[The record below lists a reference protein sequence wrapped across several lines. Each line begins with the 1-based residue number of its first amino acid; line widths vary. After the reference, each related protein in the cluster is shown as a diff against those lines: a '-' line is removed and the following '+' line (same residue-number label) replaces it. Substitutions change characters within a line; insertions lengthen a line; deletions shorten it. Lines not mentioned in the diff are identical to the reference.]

1 MSLKNLS
8 VSKIHRQIE
17 NKLLN
22 KKINSLYKL
31 FEKNFDIDNN
41 FIVAVSGGPDS
52 LALAF
57 LTKIYSIKKKLIS
70 KYYIIDH
77 KLRPESS
84 EEAKKV
90 KKILGKFLINSE
102 ILTWNGQKP
111 FKNIQSLARKKRYNL
126 LFSKCKKYKVN
137 NLVLG
142 HHTDDLL
149 ENFFIRMIR
158 GSGLRGLVSLDKKT
172 KIDKI
177 NLLRP
182 LLEFKKKDLLF
193 ISSYVFNF
201 YVKDPTNED
210 TKYTRTKVRK
220 MIEGFQDIGLEKDK
234 LSLTIKNLKNSNEVI
249 LFYVEQNKKQNSFFN
264 IKDHELIL
272 NERFF
277 KQPYEVVFR
286 SFTDSLKL
294 IGLMYN
300 QVRGKK
306 IDNILKKIEE
316 NKLYK
321 ETLGGCVIKRINRT
335 IIIQKE

>member
-1 MSLKNLS
+1 
-8 VSKIHRQIE
+8 
-17 NKLLN
+17 
-22 KKINSLYKL
+22 
-31 FEKNFDIDNN
+31 
-41 FIVAVSGGPDS
+41 
-52 LALAF
+52 
-57 LTKIYSIKKKLIS
+57 
-70 KYYIIDH
+70 
-77 KLRPESS
+77 
-84 EEAKKV
+84 
-90 KKILGKFLINSE
+90 
-102 ILTWNGQKP
+102 
-111 FKNIQSLARKKRYNL
+111 
-126 LFSKCKKYKVN
+126 
-137 NLVLG
+137 
-142 HHTDDLL
+142 
-149 ENFFIRMIR
+149 
-158 GSGLRGLVSLDKKT
+158 
-172 KIDKI
+172 
-177 NLLRP
+177 
-182 LLEFKKKDLLF
+182 
-193 ISSYVFNF
+193 
-201 YVKDPTNED
+201 
-210 TKYTRTKVRK
+210 